1 MEDKIDIKD
10 FIKKCEEEIRS
21 VKEYLQD
28 KSEEQI
34 DQLKIDLLR
43 KKGRREG
50 WVPWLGTIPL
60 VMSVL
65 ALISST
71 ANTLSINKF
80 NVVYLFTFAI
90 CLIIIYIWIAI
101 LVGNKWCRKPGC
113 P

>member
-1 MEDKIDIKD
+1 M
-10 FIKKCEEEIRS
+10 
-21 VKEYLQD
+21 QD

-101 LVGNKWCRKPGC
+101 LVGNKVKYEIALQYIDVFWNDKRKWIK
-113 P
+113 